1 MIKRSNDMFLYATAG
16 GSMYPLI
23 HWTDHLLVRKTPAEH
38 LRIGDIIV
46 FQVDSGKPICHR
58 ITKIEYQNNVL
69 QIYTRGDRNVHEEG
83 PLSAECITG
92 KVIAVGKKN
101 RIHEMSELESTS
113 WAGRVNLFLLC
124 TVFFLKNRLKRVVM
138 SLKNPSPQ

>member
-58 ITKIEYQNNVL
+58 ITKIEYQNNIL

-113 WAGRVNLFLLC
+113 WTGRVNLFLLC